1 MHVTLKH
8 PATGLV
14 VSKPSGFSWTTFFFG
29 GLPALFRSDFKH
41 FIIQFLLVIPTLG
54 LSALFYAFKYNK
66 FWAQDML
73 LKGYVP
79 ADEQSVA
86 ALGSQ
91 GIIANIPQ

>member
-1 MHVTLKH
+1 MNVTLKH

-29 GLPALFRSDFKH
+29 GLPALFRGDVKH
-41 FIIQFLLVIPTLG
+41 FLIQFFLILPTFG
-54 LSALFYAFKYNK
+54 LSGIFYAFKYNK

-86 ALGSQ
+86 ALGTQ
-91 GIIANIPQ
+91 GIIAKLPE